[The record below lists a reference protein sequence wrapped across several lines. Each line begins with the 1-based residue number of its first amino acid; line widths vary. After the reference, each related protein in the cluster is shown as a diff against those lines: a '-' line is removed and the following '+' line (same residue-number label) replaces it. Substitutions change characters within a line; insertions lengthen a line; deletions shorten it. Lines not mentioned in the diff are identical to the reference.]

1 MNIKKIIA
9 TTLLMATTITALL
22 PSTNTQAALKDLQ
35 KTRKA
40 VQKNIIMG
48 TKKNPYGNLM
58 KMLNPDAFKGKN
70 KIIDKS
76 KFKNAVMVGSYAF
89 GLLTDKEY
97 KDKIQYIKDSVK
109 DGYSGADEYIN
120 SANKMEEIGFPYYMN
135 SNNVNLILTAAIYGW
150 DELSDDEKI
159 FAIDLLLFS
168 QASVNSSMLEG
179 KYDMPI
185 IKTYKDLSNVPVS
198 SFAVD
203 VLRSGVTYTMMM
215 MAAFNTNGN
224 KKSKYKDKFVSMM
237 YDCID
242 ELHYVG
248 LNLSMLKGNTLF
260 APSNTEKAEQEY
272 IKLRDKRI
280 KANKDQLN
288 NVIEYARYKWS
299 EE

>member
-22 PSTNTQAALKDLQ
+22 PSTSTQAALKDLQ

-58 KMLNPDAFKGKN
+58 KMIKADAFKGKN
-70 KIIDKS
+70 KIINKS
-76 KFKNAVMVGSYAF
+76 DFKDAVEVGSYAF
-89 GLLTDKEY
+89 GLLTDNEY
-97 KDKIQYIKDSVK
+97 KKRIQYIKDNVK
-109 DGYSGADEYIN
+109 DGISGASMYIAT
-120 SANKMEEIGFPYYMN
+120 ANKMEEMGFPYYMN
-135 SNNVNLILTAAIYGW
+135 SSNVNLILTAAMYGW
-150 DELSDDEKI
+150 DELSDNEKI

-168 QASVNSSMLEG
+168 QACVNSSMLEG
-179 KYDMPI
+179 KYDMPT

-224 KKSKYKDKFVSMM
+224 KKSKYNDKFVGMM

-248 LNLSMLKGNTLF
+248 LNLSMLKDNTLF
-260 APSNTEKAEQEY
+260 APSNTEKAEKEY

-288 NVIEYARYKWS
+288 EVINYARYKWY

>member
-22 PSTNTQAALKDLQ
+22 PSTKAQAALKDLQ

-40 VQKNIIMG
+40 VQKNIIVA
-48 TKKNPYGNLM
+48 TKKNPYGSLM
-58 KMLNPDAFKGKN
+58 KMLKEDAFKGKN
-70 KIIDKS
+70 KIIDK
-76 KFKNAVMVGSYAF
+76 KNFKDAVIVGSYAF
-89 GLLTDKEY
+89 GLLTDAEY
-97 KDKIQYIKDSVK
+97 KEKIQYIKDNVK
-109 DGYSGADEYIN
+109 DGISGASMYIAT
-120 SANKMEEIGFPYYMN
+120 ANLMEEKGFPYYMN
-135 SNNVNLILTAAIYGW
+135 SNNVNLILTAAMYGW

-179 KYDMPI
+179 KYDMPT

-203 VLRSGVTYTMMM
+203 VLRSGVTYPMMM
-215 MAAFNTNGN
+215 LAAFNTNGN
-224 KKSKYKDKFVSMM
+224 KKSKYKDKFVGMM

-248 LNLSMLKGNTLF
+248 LNLSMLKDNTLF
-260 APSNTEKAEQEY
+260 APSNTEEAEKEY

-280 KANKDQLN
+280 KANKDDLN
-288 NVIEYARYKWS
+288 QVIKYARYKWF